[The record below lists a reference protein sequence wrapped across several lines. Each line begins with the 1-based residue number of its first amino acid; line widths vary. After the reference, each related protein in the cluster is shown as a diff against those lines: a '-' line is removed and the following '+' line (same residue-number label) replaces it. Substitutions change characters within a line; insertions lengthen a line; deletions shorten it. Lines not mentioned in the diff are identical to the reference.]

1 VLAGM
6 TQQLAWNDVKCV
18 CGCCC
23 CVVIYFRQKT
33 HRPKAIVAM
42 DSFPKLLHMLGLA
55 HDPLK
60 VFAWARDYLIMMM
73 KMMKMKLWTCYC
85 GA

>member
-1 VLAGM
+1 
-6 TQQLAWNDVKCV
+6 VKCEV
-18 CGCCC
+18 YSLKYVLWVLLLCGDL
-23 CVVIYFRQKT
+23 FRQNT

-73 KMMKMKLWTCYC
+73 KMKLWTCYVVC
-85 GA
+85 LVSCNCV